1 MISRVTLFS
10 LLLGLLLAAGI
21 RLWCD
26 GQRDDCSNYLAGAKS
41 AQRSEWVVSGTRMIE
56 VPCNEWFMRQSMR
69 VQVLCLLDLVL
80 AVMFVLNALTDLR
93 DWLAKRRRMR
103 GMG

>member
-1 MISRVTLFS
+1 
-10 LLLGLLLAAGI
+10 
-21 RLWCD
+21 
-26 GQRDDCSNYLAGAKS
+26 
-41 AQRSEWVVSGTRMIE
+41 MIE